1 MDLLHSKILKPGE
14 KWSAP
19 ISRGKILRFAALNS
33 GANVSLLMYNICD
46 LSERYNMPDT
56 LKAQH
61 TAFLTKGNIMM
72 SDNGRAMASVVFDST
87 GWIDTI
93 SGCTDKKSTDEKYG
107 ATTYQKERND
117 YLKNGYDNFTVEL
130 VRNGL
135 SQRDI
140 MPNLNLFSKVSC
152 DKDGNMIFS
161 EGHCK
166 KDDVIMLRTEMD
178 VLLLLSNTPNPL
190 DVSGSYPSVEVE
202 LEIYRAS
209 SVEITDECVN
219 SCAENK
225 RAFDNT
231 WRYYRLKE
239 LISK

>member
-1 MDLLHSKILKPGE
+1 MEILHSKILKPGE
-14 KWSAP
+14 KWSSW
-19 ISRGKILRFAALNS
+19 ISRGKILRFRALEA
-33 GANVSLLMYNICD
+33 GANVSLLAYNSKD

-61 TAFLTKGNIMM
+61 SAFLTKGNILM
-72 SDNGRAMASVVFDST
+72 SDNGRVMASVVFDST

-93 SGCTDKKSTDEKYG
+93 CGCTDKQSTDKKYG
-107 ATTYQKERND
+107 VTTYQKNGND
-117 YLKNGYDNFTVEL
+117 YLKNGYDNFVTEL

-135 SQRDI
+135 SRRDI

-152 DKDGNMIFS
+152 DDDGNMIFK

-178 VLLLLSNTPNPL
+178 ILLLLSNTPNPL
-190 DVSGSYPSVEVE
+190 DPSGKYPSVEVE
-202 LEIYRAS
+202 LEIYKAAP
-209 SVEITDECVN
+209 VEITDECVN
-219 SCAENK
+219 SCAQNK

-231 WRYYRLKE
+231 WRYCRLSE
-239 LISK
+239 I